1 MRRTHTQLKDGG
13 IVLKL
18 NSKNLS
24 TYDSFFL
31 MEGLLVS
38 VCRIGAKKDAKKD
51 VEMSIWL
58 NPN

>member
-51 VEMSIWL
+51 VEMSI
-58 NPN
+58 